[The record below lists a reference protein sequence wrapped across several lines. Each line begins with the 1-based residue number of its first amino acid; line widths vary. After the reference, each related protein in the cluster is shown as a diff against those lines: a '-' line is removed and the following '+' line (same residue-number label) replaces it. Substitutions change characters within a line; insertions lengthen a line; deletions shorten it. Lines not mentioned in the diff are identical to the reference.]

1 MEILIANYVDVMIRC
16 PGQTWAY
23 VDFKE
28 IQASFLYCQ
37 SFFCALWQLVGV
49 IILCIPLSPYPYPIC
64 QFLLHYLLALSRW
77 VNEGV
82 WQRSHVTVVAW
93 ALLQDSF
100 HTTLSLHHCPHTI
113 ATAVLYLSLHCCKL
127 EVPGGRFA
135 QRQWWEVFSPGT
147 SEQTLQDI
155 ACKIMSVSDMSQD
168 SGSN

>member
-1 MEILIANYVDVMIRC
+1 M
-16 PGQTWAY
+16 
-23 VDFKE
+23 
-28 IQASFLYCQ
+28 
-37 SFFCALWQLVGV
+37 
-49 IILCIPLSPYPYPIC
+49 
-64 QFLLHYLLALSRW
+64 
-77 VNEGV
+77 
-82 WQRSHVTVVAW
+82 VAW

-100 HTTLSLHHCPHTI
+100 HTTLSLHHPPHTI

-155 ACKIMSVSDMSQD
+155 ACKIMSVSDKSQD

>member
-1 MEILIANYVDVMIRC
+1 MLWSDVLGKHGHMLISRKYRHPFCIVSHSFVLFGSWLVSSYNAFLCLPTYTLRC
-16 PGQTWAY
+16 
-23 VDFKE
+23 
-28 IQASFLYCQ
+28 
-37 SFFCALWQLVGV
+37 QL
-49 IILCIPLSPYPYPIC
+49 
-64 QFLLHYLLALSRW
+64 LLHYLMALSRW

-100 HTTLSLHHCPHTI
+100 HTTLSLHHRPHTI

-127 EVPGGRFA
+127 EVSGGRFA
-135 QRQWWEVFSPGT
+135 QRQWWEVFSPET

>member
-1 MEILIANYVDVMIRC
+1 MNSTSWHCAQVIRC
-16 PGQTWAY
+16 PGLTWATRVGHY
-23 VDFKE
+23 KWLT
-28 IQASFLYCQ
+28 FLLC
-37 SFFCALWQLVGV
+37 CLVVGV
-49 IILCIPLSPYPYPIC
+49 IKSYYAFLCLPTYALQC

-82 WQRSHVTVVAW
+82 WQRSHMTMVAW

-100 HTTLSLHHCPHTI
+100 HTTLSLHHPPHTI

-155 ACKIMSVSDMSQD
+155 ACKIMSVSDKSQD